1 MVETIYVYVKERLAD
16 GPGHSEK
23 VCVLIPSREA
33 FRALE
38 AELRLGRTCGRSP
51 LTENNG

>member
-1 MVETIYVYVKERLAD
+1 MCIYRRGLLMARVLI
-16 GPGHSEK
+16 SEK
-23 VCVLIPSREA
+23 VHVLIPSREA
-33 FRALE
+33 FKALE